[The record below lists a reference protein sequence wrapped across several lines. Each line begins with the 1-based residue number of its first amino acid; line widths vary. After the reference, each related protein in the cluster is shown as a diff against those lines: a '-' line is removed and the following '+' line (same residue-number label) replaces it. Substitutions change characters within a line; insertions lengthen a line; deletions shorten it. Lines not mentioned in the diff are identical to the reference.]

1 MKIALKITPQR
12 STQYANMAE
21 ILAAPELLASPLGPL
36 ITAITSVTL
45 AGQGYLVAALRGD
58 FPGEGDASVLT
69 PPASTGRGLFP
80 DEGDASVPTPLITTP
95 APTGRGDFPGE
106 GDASVPTPPA
116 SAPAATGRGLDE
128 GASYAANSSILTNI
142 MPILSRLGATSEVY
156 QYFDALGEVEG
167 PLLRPLEPQFTPFV
181 PLEMAEIRRYKGKT
195 NEIFTRVM
203 LNIAIFAS
211 AYAGQYTGRLR
222 ILDPLAGGGTTLFL
236 ALAGGYDAFGIELE
250 RQDIEST
257 AVFIRQFLRSEHI
270 SFKEL
275 DERSRRAGRRY
286 QFEIGR
292 KGATR
297 VLVLAHGDTAQ
308 ANLHLQE
315 VQGVPRV
322 HAIVGDLPYGIQHF
336 GEVAAMLQKALPSW
350 EQVLLPGGALAL
362 AWNATRIERANM
374 VALLE
379 EYTQLRVR
387 NEPPYTQLVHT
398 VDRVIKKRDIVV
410 AVKRG

>member
-21 ILAAPELLASPLGPL
+21 ILAAPELLASSLNTM
-36 ITAITSVTL
+36 ITEITTITL
-45 AGQGYLVAALRGD
+45 AGQSYLLVTLGAP
-58 FPGEGDASVLT
+58 FPGQS
-69 PPASTGRGLFP
+69 
-80 DEGDASVPTPLITTP
+80 DASVPTPLTSTP
-95 APTGRGDFPGE
+95 APTRRAFDE
-106 GDASVPTPPA
+106 DASHT
-116 SAPAATGRGLDE
+116 ST
-128 GASYAANSSILTNI
+128 LTTI

-211 AYAGQYTGRLR
+211 AYGGQCTGRLR
-222 ILDPLAGGGTTLFL
+222 ILDPLAGGGTALFL

-250 RQDIEST
+250 RQDIETT
-257 AVFIRQFLRSEHI
+257 AVFIRHYLQREHI
-270 SFKEL
+270 PFKEL

-286 QFEIGR
+286 QFEIGH

-297 VLVLAHGDTAQ
+297 VLVLVHGDTAQ

-315 VQGVPRV
+315 VPGGPRV

-336 GEVAAMLQKALPSW
+336 AEVAAMLQKALPVW

-379 EYTQLRVR
+379 EYTQLKVK